1 MSFKIEKDFFKLMN
15 NSVYGKTINGK
26 INAKNMVHIKM
37 NSWTDKKE
45 KKLFQELPFYNR
57 LIEKPKIT
65 NLKNIGLLH
74 EVPFYDELNIMQIS

>member
-45 KKLFQELPFYNR
+45 KKIVSRTSIL
-57 LIEKPKIT
+57 
-65 NLKNIGLLH
+65 
-74 EVPFYDELNIMQIS
+74 

>member
-1 MSFKIEKDFFKLMN
+1 MIIMFSFVISSKSIIFFFYLIKMSFKIEKDFFKLMN

-45 KKLFQELPFYNR
+45 KKIVSRTSIL
-57 LIEKPKIT
+57 
-65 NLKNIGLLH
+65 
-74 EVPFYDELNIMQIS
+74 

>member
-1 MSFKIEKDFFKLMN
+1 MFSFVISSKSIIFFFYLIKMSFKIEKDFFKLMN

-45 KKLFQELPFYNR
+45 KKIVSRTSIL
-57 LIEKPKIT
+57 
-65 NLKNIGLLH
+65 
-74 EVPFYDELNIMQIS
+74 